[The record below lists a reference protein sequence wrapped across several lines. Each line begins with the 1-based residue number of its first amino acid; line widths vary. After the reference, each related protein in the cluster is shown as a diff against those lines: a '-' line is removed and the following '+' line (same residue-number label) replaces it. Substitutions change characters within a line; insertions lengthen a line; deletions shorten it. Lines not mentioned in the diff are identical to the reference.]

1 MSVETRSRPN
11 THADPRGRR
20 LESWKE
26 IAAYLGRDVTTARR
40 WEKRE
45 RLPVYRLQHSKLG
58 SIYAYTSQ
66 LDAWRD
72 KQALAG
78 ATDAPAAEADHQP
91 TRIWGARRGF
101 LVGGV
106 VLVGLL
112 AAAYLTTRSRTVN
125 ATRPKIQSLA
135 VLPLKNLSGDPTQ
148 EYLADGMTEALIG
161 RLSAIRDLRVISHTS
176 VMRFKNTQ
184 LSVPEIAKT
193 LQVDALVEGSVI
205 REGNQVRIA
214 AHMVYAPTDQNLIVE
229 TYERDLGDVLKLQR
243 EVAESIAEKVRVKLT
258 PEQKARLRNGR
269 EVNPEAYQAY
279 LAATHVD
286 LSGYQGIKR
295 AQSYIEKAIE
305 KDPDFVLAYNSLAV
319 SYVLLGE
326 QRWQSPREAFPSA
339 KQAIHK
345 ALELDEKNCEGH
357 LLHAEVSWRYDWD
370 WQTAEK
376 EILHALEL
384 CPNDSRLHWHFAG
397 YRATNGRIAEARAE
411 VARTRELDPIQ
422 SEPFVGEA
430 VINYHLRNYKAL
442 IETGRAFVAQDSNNW
457 LAHYWLGVGYEGSGE
472 TLQAIPEY
480 ERAVE
485 LSQRDSDTTA
495 ALAHAY
501 AATGRKADAQKILHE
516 WLRQSETSYVSPYMI
531 ATVYAGLAG
540 KDKAFE
546 YLEKAYK
553 ERSPDLPYFLRA
565 DLRMD
570 SLRSDPRFQDFMRR
584 MNFPK

>member
-1 MSVETRSRPN
+1 MSVEARSRPN

-40 WEKRE
+40 WEKQE

-58 SIYAYTSQ
+58 SIYAYTSE
-66 LDAWRD
+66 LDSWRD
-72 KQALAG
+72 KQALRG
-78 ATDAPAAEADHQP
+78 ATGAPAAEADHQP
-91 TRIWGARRGF
+91 TRIWQARRGL

-112 AAAYLTTRSRTVN
+112 AGAYLTTRSRAVN

-161 RLSAIRDLRVISHTS
+161 RLSGIRDLRVISRTS
-176 VMRFKNTQ
+176 VMRFKNAQ

-205 REGNQVRIA
+205 REGNRVRIA
-214 AHMVYAPTDQNLIVE
+214 AHMIYAPTDQNLMAE
-229 TYERDLGDVLKLQR
+229 TYERDFGDILKLQR
-243 EVAESIAEKVRVKLT
+243 EVAESITQQVRVKLT
-258 PEQKARLRNGR
+258 PEQQARLHQAP
-269 EVNPEAYQAY
+269 EVNPDAYQAY
-279 LAATHVD
+279 LKATYLDWSQHTEME
-286 LSGYQGIKR
+286 R
-295 AQSYIEKAIE
+295 AQSYLEKAIE
-305 KDPDFVLAYNSLAV
+305 KDPGLPEAYAKLALLHA
-319 SYVLLGE
+319 LLGE

-345 ALELDEKNCEGH
+345 ALELDEKNCDGH
-357 LLHAEVSWRYDWD
+357 ALLAEISWRYDWD

-422 SEPFVGEA
+422 FEPFVGEA

-442 IETGRAFVAQDSNNW
+442 IKIGRAFVAHNSNEW

-472 TLQAIPEY
+472 TPQAIPEY
-480 ERAVE
+480 QKAVE
-485 LSQRDSDTTA
+485 LSQGDSDTTA

-501 AATGRKADAQKILHE
+501 AATGRKADAQKILHK

-570 SLRSDPRFQDFMRR
+570 SLRLDPRFQDLMRR